1 MARLRFC
8 PGSDKKLT
16 APFKPA
22 KMAKRGR
29 KKKREKWKKGKK
41 RTKVWYCSKGLKK
54 RMDAPKCTNTITRT

>member
-22 KMAKRGR
+22 KNGKT
-29 KKKREKWKKGKK
+29 REKKEKGKVEK
-41 RTKVWYCSKGLKK
+41 RKEKDESVVLLQGFKK
-54 RMDAPKCTNTITRT
+54 ENGRP